1 MGGDGRGDA
10 MNDDKTM
17 QTREIISALADGQL
31 RGDEFVRGVALAA
44 GDPEGTEAWHL
55 YHLVGDALRSG
66 ELASAA
72 PRTQL
77 LDRVRAG
84 IAQEPQFAIETIA
97 ADAVPVR
104 AAAVFASETQA
115 ANDGSFRWKLVAG
128 FASLAAVAA
137 VGWMVVGAGGGTA
150 TQPQLAQ
157 GSAPAGTVQVST
169 SAGPM
174 LRDPQLDELLAA
186 HRQLGGAPALQQPA
200 GFLRNAT
207 FEGPAR

>member
-1 MGGDGRGDA
+1 

-31 RGDEFVRGVALAA
+31 RGDEFAHGVALAA
-44 GDPEGTEAWHL
+44 GDGEGADAWHL
-55 YHLVGDALRSG
+55 YHVIGDVLRSG

-84 IAQEPQFAIETIA
+84 IAQEPQLAIETIA
-97 ADAVPVR
+97 ADAVLMR
-104 AAAVFASETQA
+104 APATFASDPAGRPA

-128 FASLAAVAA
+128 FASLAAVAS
-137 VGWMVVGAGGGTA
+137 VGWMAVGGSGGAG
-150 TQPQLAQ
+150 TQAQLAQ
-157 GSAPAGTVQVST
+157 GNAPAGTVQVST

-174 LRDPQLDELLAA
+174 LRNPQLDELLAA
-186 HRQLGGAPALQQPA
+186 HRQFGGAPALQQPA